1 VVSQDIVLF
10 RGTLAE
16 NIRYAAPQADEG
28 AVRAAARRAH
38 LDALIASL
46 PQGLETALGERGQ
59 QLSGGQRQR
68 IAIARALLQEPCV
81 LVLDE
86 ATSAVDEATE
96 AAIIAE
102 VDALFAGRT
111 RILISH
117 RAATLAGCDLRVHL
131 ERGRLEVLPPAAVTV
146 RS

>member
-1 VVSQDIVLF
+1 MTT
-10 RGTLAE
+10 TLRTRE
-16 NIRYAAPQADEG
+16 LMKEVRRLQIRSS
-28 AVRAAARRAH
+28 RR
-38 LDALIASL
+38 
-46 PQGLETALGERGQ
+46 
-59 QLSGGQRQR
+59 
-68 IAIARALLQEPCV
+68 
-81 LVLDE
+81 
-86 ATSAVDEATE
+86 
-96 AAIIAE
+96 

>member
-1 VVSQDIVLF
+1 MASKPP
-10 RGTLAE
+10 AA
-16 NIRYAAPQADEG
+16 AAPSQGQLAPEQDEG
-28 AVRAAARRAH
+28 GSHRPI
-38 LDALIASL
+38 LSASG
-46 PQGLETALGERGQ
+46 PR
-59 QLSGGQRQR
+59 SS
-68 IAIARALLQEPCV
+68 ARAGIGTSRCDV
-81 LVLDE
+81 
-86 ATSAVDEATE
+86 SAV
-96 AAIIAE
+96 AE

>member
-1 VVSQDIVLF
+1 
-10 RGTLAE
+10 
-16 NIRYAAPQADEG
+16 
-28 AVRAAARRAH
+28 
-38 LDALIASL
+38 
-46 PQGLETALGERGQ
+46 
-59 QLSGGQRQR
+59 GGQRQR